1 MPSEIETYIHFNVYD
16 LLSYRTFLLFNT
28 NVEISIVFFSNHVIE
43 WREAHK
49 VLSISY
55 TVRMF
60 VVQKQFYDCLYFLN
74 HDLLI

>member
-1 MPSEIETYIHFNVYD
+1 MPSEIETNIHFNVYD

-43 WREAHK
+43 WRVAHK

-55 TVRMF
+55 RMF

-74 HDLLI
+74 HDLVI